1 MVAAIVQ
8 MPRAILRAKPLTRMH
23 HERRVTT
30 STAHIFTVD
39 VEEYFQVHA
48 FEGVIRRSQWPAL
61 PSRVEQ
67 NVDVLLDLLAEND
80 VIATFFVLGWVA
92 ERHPHVVR
100 RIAAAGHE
108 IASHG
113 WWHYRVTSLQ
123 PEEFREDIRSS
134 KALLEDISGQHVTG
148 YRAPSFS
155 ITPDSQFAFDVLL
168 EEGYLYDSSIFPIRR
183 SNYGWPGAPPIPHV
197 KNCTNGSLLEFPLAT
212 SLLGPFRIPAAGG
225 GYLRQFPLSL
235 VQRAFREHS
244 AEGVPAVFYI
254 HPWELDPEQ
263 PRIRVGPLT
272 RLRHYRGLGSSRACI
287 QRLLQEFRF
296 TSIAGRLAEGQ
307 SKLTM
312 ELPTPSA
319 VSR

>member
-1 MVAAIVQ
+1 M
-8 MPRAILRAKPLTRMH
+8 
-23 HERRVTT
+23 TT

-48 FEGVIRRSQWPAL
+48 FEGVIRRSEWPAQ
-61 PSRVEQ
+61 PSRVAR
-67 NVDVLLDLLAEND
+67 NVDVLLDLLAEWD
-80 VIATFFVLGWVA
+80 VIGTFFVLGWVA
-92 ERHPHVVR
+92 DRHPQVVR

-123 PEEFREDIRSS
+123 PDEFREDIRSS
-134 KALLEDISGQHVTG
+134 KALLEDISGQPISG

-155 ITPDSQFAFDVLL
+155 ITPDSQFAFDILL

-197 KNCTNGSLLEFPLAT
+197 KTCASGSLLEFPLAT
-212 SLLGPFRIPAAGG
+212 SLLGSFRIPAAGG

-244 AEGVPAVFYI
+244 AEGIPAVFYI

-263 PRIRVGPLT
+263 PRIKVGPLT
-272 RLRHYRGLGSSRACI
+272 RLRHYRGLRSSRSCLE
-287 QRLLQEFRF
+287 RLFREFKF
-296 TSIAGRLAEGQ
+296 TSVAGRLAERG
-307 SKLTM
+307 SKL
-312 ELPTPSA
+312 ELDLRAPSA
-319 VSR
+319 AS